1 MAHFYLKFLF
11 TPLYGLYLYTI
22 NQKYSFYNSKQ
33 LFNARKRGCDKMRNH
48 FVHSSFFVS
57 ILIFSQDKSEK
68 RVYAPFP
75 HKNCNF
81 SAYAAFLIRN
91 VLL

>member
-1 MAHFYLKFLF
+1 MILIK
-11 TPLYGLYLYTI
+11 LYTT
-22 NQKYSFYNSKQ
+22 NGSNW
-33 LFNARKRGCDKMRNH
+33 GCDKMRNH

>member
-1 MAHFYLKFLF
+1 
-11 TPLYGLYLYTI
+11 
-22 NQKYSFYNSKQ
+22 
-33 LFNARKRGCDKMRNH
+33 MRNH

-75 HKNCNF
+75 NKNCNF

>member
-1 MAHFYLKFLF
+1 M
-11 TPLYGLYLYTI
+11 
-22 NQKYSFYNSKQ
+22 
-33 LFNARKRGCDKMRNH
+33 GCDKMRNH